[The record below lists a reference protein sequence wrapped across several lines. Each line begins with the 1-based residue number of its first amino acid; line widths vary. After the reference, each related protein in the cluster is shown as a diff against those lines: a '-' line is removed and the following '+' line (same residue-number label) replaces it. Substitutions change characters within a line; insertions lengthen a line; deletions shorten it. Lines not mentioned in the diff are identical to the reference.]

1 MKPKKSPDKELK
13 LHPQGPLDH
22 SRSATHCACSSAN
35 CSSRGAAHRRR
46 HLTEVPA
53 ALTPYRVGEVRVVEE
68 IEEVRTESQM
78 DSFGAQG
85 ESLGNSKIVVG
96 QAGAVVLVASRGA
109 ISPGRRSA
117 GEVRLIER
125 CVRIPVI
132 LMQRSGSDDVRPV
145 IELVEAAEVL
155 RTVKHRERCASLK
168 RGDARDLPTA
178 KNLSVHTVVPAQQ
191 AMARSD
197 RQLDHVHE
205 HCSMPNVKR

>member
-53 ALTPYRVGEVRVVEE
+53 ALTPYR
-68 IEEVRTESQM
+68 
-78 DSFGAQG
+78 
-85 ESLGNSKIVVG
+85 VG

-178 KNLSVHTVVPAQQ
+178 ENLPVHTVVPAQQ